1 MCMYTCSNCNKQFK
15 TTQHLNQHKNRKKSC
30 VNASNTSCCDVDSN
44 NSNLDISNEISRLRK
59 SLQYFEELEAH
70 KNKLEA
76 ENARLMSQ
84 INIINSAIQAAD
96 LPVCKI
102 KKTDKD
108 RIESKKSTMESI
120 FQDEFAIAENFKNF
134 HFKQIASNSKID
146 DENKNDETFD
156 NNCVGTSS
164 EIAVSHSDKIK
175 VRERRKKI

>member
-30 VNASNTSCCDVDSN
+30 VNASNASCCDVDSN
-44 NSNLDISNEISRLRK
+44 NSNSDVSNEISRLRK
-59 SLQYFEELEAH
+59 SLQYFEELEAQ

-84 INIINSAIQAAD
+84 INIINSAIQVAD

-108 RIESKKSTMESI
+108 RIESNKTIVSTIKSI
-120 FQDEFAIAENFKNF
+120 FDDELDSITDDFIN
-134 HFKQIASNSKID
+134 FKQIASNTKID

-156 NNCVGTSS
+156 NTSS
-164 EIAVSHSDKIK
+164 EIASSHSDNKIK
-175 VRERRKKI
+175 GKGRRKKL